1 MDNLLMILFYSTG
14 SRVFSVFPR
23 EKGIIAE
30 TVATVK
36 EMGDL
41 EV

>member
-1 MDNLLMILFYSTG
+1 MILFYSSG
-14 SRVFSVFPR
+14 SRIFPVFPR
-23 EKGIIAE
+23 EKSIIAK

-36 EMGDL
+36 EMSDP